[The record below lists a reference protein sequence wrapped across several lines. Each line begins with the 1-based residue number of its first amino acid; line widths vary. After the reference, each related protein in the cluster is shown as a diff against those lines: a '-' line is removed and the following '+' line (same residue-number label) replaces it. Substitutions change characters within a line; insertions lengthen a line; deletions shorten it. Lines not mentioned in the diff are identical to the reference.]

1 MLAFGSTNAQEPADR
16 IIPKINDGPLRSF
29 PESVRNAQLKSVRG
43 DYFRLSDYSGKVLVV
58 NLWATWCGPCKFK
71 TPALVKLQREFR
83 SQGVRVVELST
94 ENPKNSK
101 VDLRKWVRRFKVS
114 YRVGWAPPKVALT
127 LMNGRD
133 AIPQTFIVSKTGRIV
148 RRFIGWNPV
157 ETVPL
162 WKLAI
167 REAIDDKKEP
177 SEEN

>member
-1 MLAFGSTNAQEPADR
+1 MPAFGSTNMQEPADKTV
-16 IIPKINDGPLRSF
+16 PKINDEPLRSL
-29 PESVRNAQLKSVRG
+29 PEGVRNAQLKSVRG

-58 NLWATWCGPCKFK
+58 NLWATWCGPCKFE

-101 VDLRKWVRRFKVS
+101 ADLRRWVRRFRVS

-127 LMNGRD
+127 LMNGQD

-148 RRFIGWNPV
+148 RRFIGWNAV
-157 ETVPL
+157 DTVPR
-162 WKLAI
+162 WRLAI
-167 REAIDDKKEP
+167 REAIDGE
-177 SEEN
+177 